1 MACQLDAPFESLESF
16 VQREIATL
24 ESLDQTFELGQCFLE
39 IRGFS
44 IAHQATAPAQT
55 HSDIKG
61 GHVTH
66 RRREGSNQLG
76 EFASGQSS
84 QRAVAELAVDVPQAQ
99 VYSRYPMLD
108 LV

>member
-76 EFASGQSS
+76 EFASGSPRSGQWLSWRLTCLRPKS
-84 QRAVAELAVDVPQAQ
+84 TVAT
-99 VYSRYPMLD
+99 
-108 LV
+108 